1 LPAPEASDSN
11 LADTALLVAS
21 VRQAGVIARKFFG
34 GTYRQWDKGRG
45 NPVTEADLAI
55 DKQLRQV
62 LLAARPNYG
71 WLSEETEDEPRR
83 LDCGR
88 VFVVDPIDGTHG
100 FIKGRPH
107 FTIVAAVV
115 EAGRPVS
122 AAIYNP
128 VTEELFSATKFAGAS
143 RNGETIHVSPRT
155 GLDGARLLGP
165 RDTADFPQWRE
176 TLPRSVTVENRASIA
191 YRLALVADGSFDAM
205 ISLSAKYEWDVVAG
219 DLIVSEAG
227 GRVTAPDYAVLHY
240 NKPKPL
246 LQGVIAAGPALHKL
260 LLDRL
265 ETNHPKANPP

>member
-1 LPAPEASDSN
+1 LPAPEASETN

-21 VRQAGVIARKFFG
+21 VREAGAIARKFFG

-55 DKQLRQV
+55 DRQLREV
-62 LLAARPNYG
+62 LLAARPDYG
-71 WLSEETEDEPRR
+71 WLSEETEDDPKR
-83 LDCGR
+83 LER
-88 VFVVDPIDGTHG
+88 ARIFVVDPIDGTHG

-107 FTIVAAVV
+107 FTIVATVV

-128 VTEELFSATKFAGAS
+128 ITEELYAATHAAGAT
-143 RNGETIHVSPRT
+143 RNGENIHVSTRAS
-155 GLDGARLLGP
+155 LDGARILGP
-165 RDTADFPQWRE
+165 RDVADM
-176 TLPRSVTVENRASIA
+176 LPAGVRVENRASIA

-205 ISLSAKYEWDVVAG
+205 ISLSAKYEWDVAAG
-219 DLIVSEAG
+219 DLIVHEAG
-227 GRVTAPDYAVLHY
+227 GRVTAPDDAVLRY

-246 LQGVIAAGPALHKL
+246 LHGVIGAGPALHKL

-265 ETNHPKANPP
+265 ETKHPKPRPA